1 MKDITVEEL
10 KYKIDQK
17 EQFLLLDVREPH
29 EYEAYNIGAKL
40 IPLGNLPTALRDLES
55 HKESEVI
62 IHCRSGAR
70 SASAKQFLVQ
80 AGFKDVKNLLGGML
94 DWKEKIDV

>member
-80 AGFKDVKNLLGGML
+80 AGFQDVKNLLGGML

>member
-55 HKESEVI
+55 HKDSEVI

-80 AGFKDVKNLLGGML
+80 AGFQDVKNLLGGML